1 MARRKVKVA
10 KTKQES
16 EAKWA
21 DEYFRQWQLAK
32 EQLTQAEERL
42 AEKQKDIDI
51 LHGMNAAKGGEINEL
66 RAHQT
71 DLEHR
76 LTQAKEQ
83 LADSEEQVRDLQEQ
97 LANCRAEYRA
107 DFELQEK
114 TIADLRNEITK
125 SYIRGM
131 EQQQRCAVERIKQW
145 VADNVA
151 ITGFDTIYTRL
162 VNAVVWAVEW
172 KAVDNSEPAD

>member
-10 KTKQES
+10 TTHEES

-21 DEYFRQWQLAK
+21 DEYFRQWQQAK
-32 EQLTQAEERL
+32 ERLAEAEEQL

-51 LHGMNAAKGGEINEL
+51 LHGMNAVKGGEINEL
-66 RAHQT
+66 RAHQG
-71 DLEHR
+71 DLENR
-76 LTQAKEQ
+76 LAQAKEQ
-83 LADSEEQVRDLQEQ
+83 LSDSEDQVRDLQEQ

-107 DFELQEK
+107 DFEMQEK
-114 TIADLRNEITK
+114 TIAELRAEKNR
-125 SYIRGM
+125 SYLAGM
-131 EQQQRCAVERIKQW
+131 EMMQQLAVERIKQW

-162 VNAVVWAVEW
+162 VNAVVWAVEL
-172 KAVDNSEPAD
+172 KTVDNSEPAD

>member
-10 KTKQES
+10 TTKQQS

-32 EQLTQAEERL
+32 EQLTQAEEQL
-42 AEKQKDIDI
+42 AEYRK
-51 LHGMNAAKGGEINEL
+51 NFEL
-66 RAHQT
+66 
-71 DLEHR
+71 
-76 LTQAKEQ
+76 KEQ
-83 LADSEEQVRDLQEQ
+83 L
-97 LANCRAEYRA
+97 
-107 DFELQEK
+107 
-114 TIADLRNEITK
+114 IADLRAEIDEK
-125 SYIRGM
+125 YIAGW

-162 VNAVVWAVEW
+162 VNAVVWAVEL
-172 KAVDNSEPAD
+172 KTVDNDCEGGTHG